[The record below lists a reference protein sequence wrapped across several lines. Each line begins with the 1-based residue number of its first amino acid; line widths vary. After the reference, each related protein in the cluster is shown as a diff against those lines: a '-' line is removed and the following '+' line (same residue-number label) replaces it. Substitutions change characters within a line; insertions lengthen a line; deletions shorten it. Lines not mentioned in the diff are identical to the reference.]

1 MGYDR
6 ISEAS
11 NVSDRESV
19 ASNVSKEQANAAY
32 ERIKSSKLITS
43 WEKNALTLMYKEAS
57 YDTGRGPQKIT
68 TLNQAY
74 KVAEAGMNDPKSIKI
89 KSKGGDTIQLQSGSV
104 MAAKTL
110 NQNLQFRRETARTL
124 LSTLIK
130 STGRFVARMV
140 AKAVTFPIK
149 IFYPEKFNDAQ
160 TVRKHFFNNVEAEK
174 GNNSKQQPQS
184 NQQKQEVAVPKVQ
197 DVAHQSHSSN
207 QNDSSKNNRPEFEQ
221 TAQANSAN
229 KTTLKSGM

>member
-6 ISEAS
+6 SSEAS
-11 NVSDRESV
+11 NVSERESV
-19 ASNVSKEQANAAY
+19 ASNVSEEEANAAY
-32 ERIKSSKLITS
+32 ERINSSKLITS

-57 YDTGRGPQKIT
+57 YDAGQGLKKIT
-68 TLNQAY
+68 TLDEAY
-74 KVAEAGMNDPKSIKI
+74 KVAEWGMNYPKSIKI
-89 KSKGGDTIQLQSGSV
+89 TSKGGDTIQLQSGSV

-110 NQNLQFRRETARTL
+110 NQNLMFRRETARTL
-124 LSTLIK
+124 LRTPIK

-160 TVRKHFFNNVEAEK
+160 TIRKKFNNAQQ
-174 GNNSKQQPQS
+174 GISSSSATQQPQS
-184 NQQKQEVAVPKVQ
+184 NQQRPVVPVPKVQ